1 MKVIFLGTGEF
12 SATVLEGVLASRH
25 TVAAAV
31 CQPDKVNARNG
42 KIKPSPVSVLAEKNG
57 IPLFKFEKISEGVG
71 ELKRFSA
78 DIMLTAAY
86 GQMLSEEVLELTPH
100 GVINTHASL
109 LPKYRGASPIQSAI
123 EAGEKISG
131 VTIMRTVKKMD
142 AGDIVLQR
150 TVDISGMNSEE
161 CFSVMAKVAA
171 AAVTEALDAIE
182 DGTAEFV
189 PQNEAEASY
198 CKKLKK
204 SDGAVDFNE
213 SAHVILNKIRAYY
226 GFPGSYFYYGGKLI
240 KILRAEFCAAQGA
253 PGEILT
259 ADPKKGLVIACGD
272 GAVSVT
278 SIQPEGGKAM
288 PASDYLRGHR
298 MAVGDRI

>member
-204 SDGAVDFNE
+204 
-213 SAHVILNKIRAYY
+213 
-226 GFPGSYFYYGGKLI
+226 
-240 KILRAEFCAAQGA
+240 
-253 PGEILT
+253 
-259 ADPKKGLVIACGD
+259 
-272 GAVSVT
+272 
-278 SIQPEGGKAM
+278 
-288 PASDYLRGHR
+288 
-298 MAVGDRI
+298 